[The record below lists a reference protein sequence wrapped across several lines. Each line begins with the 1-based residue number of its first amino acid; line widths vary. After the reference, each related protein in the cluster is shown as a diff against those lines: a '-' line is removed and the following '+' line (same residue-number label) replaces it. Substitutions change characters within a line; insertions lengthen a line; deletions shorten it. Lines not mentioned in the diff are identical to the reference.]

1 MKQKLLF
8 GVSDDA
14 EITQPTSR
22 YTGKV
27 EAPVYEPKN
36 EQPHIA
42 TLCDYTRV
50 RRLLAEIEASSLGDD
65 EKKFLSAAAWRHAVF
80 HYERIADYYAHASKE
95 MQALM
100 EASALVIIDFD
111 QAIERGFVKLCDD
124 IRAQYLEEYDGDA
137 A

>member
-8 GVSDDA
+8 DA
-14 EITQPTSR
+14 SEQQVDAGEKSH

-36 EQPHIA
+36 EKPHIA
-42 TLCDYTRV
+42 LLCDYTRT
-50 RRLLAEIEASSLGDD
+50 RRLLAEIDASSVGDD

-80 HYERIADYYAHASKE
+80 HYERIADYYAHASPE

-100 EASALVIIDFD
+100 EASALVIIDFG
-111 QAIERGFVKLCDD
+111 QAIDRGFVKLCDD
-124 IRAQYLEEYDGDA
+124 IRTQYLEEYDGDA
-137 A
+137 S

>member
-8 GVSDDA
+8 ASDDA
-14 EITQPTSR
+14 EAVQPTAR

-36 EQPHIA
+36 EQPHLA
-42 TLCDYTRV
+42 MLCDYTRV

-80 HYERIADYYAHASKE
+80 HYERIADYYAHASME

-111 QAIERGFVKLCDD
+111 QAIERGFVNLCDD
-124 IRAQYLEEYDGDA
+124 IRTQYLEEYDGDA
-137 A
+137 S